1 MTCRPSNITDLSQ
14 FDDATRADYTND
26 EVAKYNHDQLSK
38 LQQPIAHVNAHH
50 SSAVAK
56 IMPSEELLG
65 LEPTVFSAKGAK
77 VMLIMNLWPAV
88 GLCNGATGT
97 VIDIIHQ
104 KNHQPP
110 DISKAVIVKFDDYLG
125 PSSSETLPLCV
136 PICPITVSANLHN
149 GIHKRQQLPL
159 RLAYALT
166 IHKSRGLA
174 LSKAWIDIGKSEK
187 NPRISIC
194 WNK

>member
-1 MTCRPSNITDLSQ
+1 MTCQPSNITDLSQ

-56 IMPSEELLG
+56 IMPSEEMLGLEPTVMSG

-97 VIDIIHQ
+97 VIDIIHR

-125 PSSSETLPLCV
+125 PSISETIMCTNMSNN
-136 PICPITVSANLHN
+136 C
-149 GIHKRQQLPL
+149 
-159 RLAYALT
+159 
-166 IHKSRGLA
+166 
-174 LSKAWIDIGKSEK
+174 
-187 NPRISIC
+187 IS
-194 WNK
+194 